1 MMSVDN
7 KNDLS
12 AARTPFAAIAA
23 LMGRLYEGGAWLM
36 RRVYDRRL
44 HEASV
49 LDAARYF
56 PDAARFEANWQA
68 IRAEALAVAAGVGR
82 IPRFHEIMREQADI
96 SANDGRDWRMYIM
109 QAYGV
114 RFDQNLARCPT
125 LAAIV
130 AQSPDVLSASFSF
143 LAPGK
148 YIPPHRGPFRGILR
162 GYLVLSMPL
171 DAEGRPAA
179 TLTVDGQVHRLHD
192 GHFMLWDDS
201 FEHEVLN
208 ASDEVR
214 IVLLLDIRRRGMPLD
229 MRMLSNAVIALVR
242 LGIRLRGSRIPV

>member
-1 MMSVDN
+1 MYIEDC
-7 KNDLS
+7 S
-12 AARTPFAAIAA
+12 ATKTLTAAATRA
-23 LMGRLYEGGAWLM
+23 MDRLYDSGARLM

-44 HEASV
+44 HDTAV
-49 LDAARYF
+49 LDAARHF
-56 PDAARFEANWQA
+56 PDAERFKSNWRA
-68 IRAEALAVAAGVGR
+68 IRAEALEVAAGLAR
-82 IPRFHEIMREQADI
+82 IPRFHEVMREQADI

-114 RFDQNLARCPT
+114 RFPSNLARCPA
-125 LAAIV
+125 LAALV

-171 DAEGRPAA
+171 DAEGMPAA
-179 TLTVDGQVHRLHD
+179 TLSVDGRAHRLHD
-192 GHFMLWDDS
+192 GEFMLWDDT
-201 FEHEVLN
+201 FEHEVRN

-214 IVLLLDIRRRGMPLD
+214 IVLLLDIRRRRMPLD
-229 MRMLSNAVIALVR
+229 LRLLSNAVIALVR
-242 LGIRLRGSRIPV
+242 LGIRLRGSRIAV